1 MFWTSLLYNFFSLS
15 IVILVGSFLLQLV
28 LILANRGGKSAWLAL
43 DPLVKALCIFVIQRV
58 MLEVATHVNFPIN
71 ILVF

>member
-15 IVILVGSFLLQLV
+15 IVLLVGSFLLQLV
-28 LILANRGGKSAWLAL
+28 LILANRGGKEAWLAL
-43 DPLVKALCIFVIQRV
+43 DPLIKPICIFVIQQV
-58 MLEVATHVNFPIN
+58 MLEVANHINLPIN